1 MRVKKKNNIEYKAKI
16 SQFLKQGLK
25 PEFAEKLARIKFL
38 IFAPSLIEIHKK
50 TSIDLSHI
58 VKLYF
63 FIEDKLELRNV
74 RRNILNWKYYTMPQE
89 SSISILVDNLTNEH
103 LRILEHVIHSYYLK
117 NNDEQ
122 LSINAWQRDHVNYI
136 ENYLEVARKIHYNSE
151 IDYSHIILLIDRM
164 NKLYK

>member
-1 MRVKKKNNIEYKAKI
+1 M
-16 SQFLKQGLK
+16 KQGLK
-25 PEFAEKLARIKFL
+25 SEFAEKLARIKFL

-50 TSIDLSHI
+50 TKIDLSHI

-63 FIEDKLELRNV
+63 LIEDKLELRNV
-74 RRNILNWKYYTMPQE
+74 RRNILNWKFYTMSQE

-103 LRILEHVIHSYYLK
+103 LRILDHLIHSYFLK
-117 NNDEQ
+117 NNDEN
-122 LSINAWQRDHVNYI
+122 LSIHSWHKEHLDYI
-136 ENYLEVARKIHYNSE
+136 ENYLEVVRKIHYNSE